1 MIRSQNYKILPTLIF
16 FNIIQQRLNMTTDI
30 ILIAYGLFL
39 IIGGFF
45 GFKKGS
51 KISLIMGLSSGVLVL
66 FGVWLLTFI
75 PKVAWVFLICLS
87 ALLSLSF
94 ISRLF
99 KTRVFMP
106 SGMLLLITL
115 VFLIFC
121 LTHLI

>member
-1 MIRSQNYKILPTLIF
+1 
-16 FNIIQQRLNMTTDI
+16 MTTDI

-87 ALLSLSF
+87 ALLSVSF
-94 ISRLF
+94 VSRLI
-99 KTRVFMP
+99 KTSTFMP

-115 VFLIFC
+115 GILIFC
-121 LTHLI
+121 VAHLI